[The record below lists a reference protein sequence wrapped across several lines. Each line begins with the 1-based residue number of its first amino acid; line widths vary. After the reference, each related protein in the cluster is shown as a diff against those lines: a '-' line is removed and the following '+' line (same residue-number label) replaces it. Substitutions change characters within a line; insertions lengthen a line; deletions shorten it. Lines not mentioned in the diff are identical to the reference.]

1 MVLVEN
7 VTDNGNVEFFV
18 PPNSPHAGRHIATVL
33 PAEGGWRV
41 VPAPSVLWHGLAADF
56 RTKEA
61 AVAHIRHVASSGEAP
76 ELE

>member
-18 PPNSPHAGRHIATVL
+18 PPNSPHARRHIATVL
-33 PAEGGWRV
+33 QADGGWRV

-56 RTKEA
+56 KAKEA
-61 AVAHIRHVASSGEAP
+61 AVAHVRHVASSGEAP